1 MAGLVLSLK
10 ANEKFLV
17 NGALIQNGD
26 KRGQI
31 HLPDSTV
38 NVLRLS
44 DCLHPETINTPVRHA
59 YYLAQLIL
67 SGDAD
72 VEKTSPE
79 LVSALTTLEGIFAK
93 TDAGTQIT
101 KAKHAAQSERYYS
114 VLCCLKRIFDAE
126 AQLETGRRRHQNGTV
141 SPSIKPSQLTRSTR
155 FHRILKCPSRRS
167 RR

>member
-31 HLPDSTV
+31 HLPDSSV

-44 DCLHPETINTPVRHA
+44 DCLHPESINTPVRHA

-72 VEKTSPE
+72 QEETSPE
-79 LVSALTTLEGIFAK
+79 LISALGTLERIFSK
-93 TDAGTQIT
+93 TDAGTQVT
-101 KAKHAAQSERYYS
+101 KAKEAAESGRFYS

-126 AQLETGRRRHQNGTV
+126 ARLLAITGQKFTPELAEA
-141 SPSIKPSQLTRSTR
+141 S
-155 FHRILKCPSRRS
+155 
-167 RR
+167 